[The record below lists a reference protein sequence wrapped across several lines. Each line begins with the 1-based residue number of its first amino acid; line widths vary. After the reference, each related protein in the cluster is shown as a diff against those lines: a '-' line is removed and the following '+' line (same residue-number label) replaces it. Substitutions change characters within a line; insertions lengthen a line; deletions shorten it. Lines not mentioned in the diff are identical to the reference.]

1 MKRTTKSNA
10 IGEALKAAQYGN
22 GMIQADVA
30 RKMGVKQATVSRWY
44 KNVDLMTVGQFRLLC
59 TILHLDAAEIIKL
72 RNGG

>member
-30 RKMGVKQATVSRWY
+30 RKMGVK
-44 KNVDLMTVGQFRLLC
+44 
-59 TILHLDAAEIIKL
+59 
-72 RNGG
+72 